1 MPYRGPRRAAMFDLY
16 LNAAERASGEIL
28 VQCDYNTALIEP
40 DTMQRWL
47 GHYQALLRGIAAD
60 PARPLAD
67 LPLTDE
73 LGVPS

>member
-1 MPYRGPRRAAMFDLY
+1 MFDLY

-40 DTMQRWL
+40 ATMRRWL

-60 PARPLAD
+60 PARPIVD
-67 LPLTDE
+67 LPLTAE
-73 LGVPS
+73 ENVPA